1 LEFDRGAWGWGAPR
15 KGGIICQNAL
25 SLSQQK
31 MCRRDALA
39 LHGTGPKSVQI
50 SAIMG

>member
-1 LEFDRGAWGWGAPR
+1 VGLGSAA

-25 SLSQQK
+25 PLSQQK

-39 LHGTGPKSVQI
+39 LHGPKSVQT

>member
-1 LEFDRGAWGWGAPR
+1 VGLGSAA